1 MDYKIVQLAYSFDAW
16 VFGGWIRDKLILKSD
31 YNDIDICFPT
41 AYDINVYIKCL
52 SVLGNVD
59 VKSDK
64 TYNGF
69 YMNDRITRRVYLV
82 INGEYNVD
90 ITAYDGSLSEWL
102 CDRTVDMTCNLF
114 YSTST
119 VSLGIRYVPD
129 VLKYAADPADLCLA
143 MTRKKEFMRI
153 WGEKDTPEKD
163 IISKNVHTIN
173 SRINKMQNRGWE
185 IKNDCMTE
193 QMFNLIM

>member
-16 VFGGWIRDKLILKSD
+16 VFGGWIRDRLILQSD

-41 AYDINVYIKCL
+41 AYDINVYIKSL
-52 SVLGNVD
+52 SVLGKVD

-69 YMNDRITRRVYLV
+69 YMNDRIMRRVYLTV
-82 INGEYNVD
+82 DNKYKVD
-90 ITAYDGSLSEWL
+90 ITAYDGSLKDWL
-102 CDRTVDMTCNLF
+102 CDHTVDMTCNLF
-114 YSTST
+114 YCTST

-129 VLKYAADPADLCLA
+129 ILKYSADPADECLS
-143 MTRKKEFMRI
+143 MTRRKEFMRV

-163 IISKNVHTIN
+163 IIKKNVHTIN
-173 SRINKMQNRGWE
+173 SRIAKMQERGWE